1 MVKEVFKSVMLAGNS
16 SVLSTE
22 SNLTA
27 KCPQTKPL
35 EVVMMPSIHSSAK
48 LELENM
54 SLDASS
60 STLNPLS
67 SMKSEQELTDNS
79 SILNNSSLEKKMPPT
94 ILLEDTIQLEKRS
107 SIYVLI
113 ELESLQTT
121 ARDCKDS

>member
-1 MVKEVFKSVMLAGNS
+1 
-16 SVLSTE
+16 
-22 SNLTA
+22 
-27 KCPQTKPL
+27 
-35 EVVMMPSIHSSAK
+35 MPSIHSSAK